1 MSANRNG
8 HNAQA
13 STTPLKIE
21 HTLSD
26 QERVA
31 QYGLAQAAMSQE
43 WGSNSRWKDVERPYT
58 AEDVLR
64 LRGSIH
70 IEHTLARMG
79 AERLWDLLHTDPYIN
94 ALGAMTGNQAVQQV
108 QAGLK
113 AIYVSGWQVAADANN
128 AGTMYPDQSLYPAD
142 SVPNLC
148 RRINN
153 ALHRADQLH
162 HAEGK
167 VAPGQTWFAPL
178 IADAEAGFGGTLNAF
193 ELMKGMIEA
202 GAACVHF
209 EDQLSSAKKCGH
221 LGGKV
226 LVSTTEAIQKLVAAR
241 LAADV
246 MGVPT
251 LIMAR
256 TDADSAHLLTSD
268 IDARDREFSTGER
281 TSEGF
286 FRIRGGIESA
296 VARGL
301 AYAPYADL
309 IWCETSHPDLEEARR
324 FAEAIHEQFPG
335 KMLAYNCSPSFNW
348 RKNLDEATIA
358 RFQPELARMGYKFQF
373 VTLAGFHAL
382 NLSMFELARGYKLT
396 GMTAYSRLQGKEF
409 SRETQFG
416 YEAAKHQRFVGT
428 GYFDQVQQVIS
439 GGRASTTALAGS
451 TEAAQFAD
459 KKPLLP
465 PLGPPDAARQPIL
478 GDCPQ
483 ARVSVDL
490 GSEEMLL
497 PSGD

>member
-1 MSANRNG
+1 MSPNGNR
-8 HNAQA
+8 HSAQ
-13 STTPLKIE
+13 PLTSHQIE
-21 HTLSD
+21 HSLSD
-26 QERVA
+26 QERVT
-31 QYGLAQAAMSQE
+31 QYALAQAAMNQDWASYP
-43 WGSNSRWKDVERPYT
+43 RWKGVERPYT
-58 AEDVLR
+58 AGDVLR

-79 AERLWDLLHTDPYIN
+79 AERLWELLHTDPYIN
-94 ALGAMTGNQAVQQV
+94 ALGAMSGNQAVQQV

-153 ALHRADQLH
+153 ALQRADQVH

-268 IDARDREFSTGER
+268 IDPRDREFCTGER

-296 VARGL
+296 IARGL
-301 AYAPYADL
+301 AYAPYADM
-309 IWCETSHPDLEEARR
+309 IWCETSHPDREEARR
-324 FAEAIHEQFPG
+324 FAEAIHAQYPG
-335 KMLAYNCSPSFNW
+335 KLLAYNCSPSFNW
-348 RKNLDEATIA
+348 RKNLNEATIA

-382 NLSMFELARGYKLT
+382 NLSMFELARGYKLA
-396 GMTAYSRLQGKEF
+396 GMTAYSRLQEKEF
-409 SRETQFG
+409 SRETQYG
-416 YEAAKHQRFVGT
+416 YEAVKHQRFVGT

-439 GGRASTTALAGS
+439 GGLASTTALAGS
-451 TEAAQFAD
+451 TETDQFVE
-459 KKPLLP
+459 KKPLLRP
-465 PLGPPDAARQPIL
+465 DHGPDAACQPIL
-478 GDCPQ
+478 GNCPQ
-483 ARVSVDL
+483 APINIDM
-490 GSEEMLL
+490 GPEEMLL